1 MIIVMIIS
9 LSLVILVLFL
19 VELFTKSRAIYS
31 EIKSMSESY
40 DTKGSQNGQKR
51 KWWK

>member
-1 MIIVMIIS
+1 MIIAMIIS
-9 LSLVILVLFL
+9 LSLVVLIMFL
-19 VELFTKSRAIYS
+19 VELFAKSREIYS

-40 DTKGSQNGQKR
+40 DDKLEDKKR

>member
-9 LSLVILVLFL
+9 LSLVVLIMFL
-19 VELFTKSRAIYS
+19 VELFSKSREIYS
-31 EIKSMSESY
+31 EIKIMSETV
-40 DTKGSQNGQKR
+40 DEGKICNKKW

>member
-1 MIIVMIIS
+1 MIMVMIIS

-19 VELFTKSRAIYS
+19 VELFTKSREIYS

-40 DTKGSQNGQKR
+40 DTQKAEDKKW

>member
-1 MIIVMIIS
+1 MIMVMIIS

-19 VELFTKSRAIYS
+19 VELFAKSREIYS

-40 DTKGSQNGQKR
+40 DTQWQKGKKW

>member
-1 MIIVMIIS
+1 MIMTMIIS
-9 LSLVILVLFL
+9 LSLVVLIMFL
-19 VELFTKSRAIYS
+19 VELFAKSRAIYS

-40 DTKGSQNGQKR
+40 DTGKQNGQKR